1 MALQLLLY
9 LNHKSI
15 NYILSHTCVRVHK
28 THRLAWTEV
37 CTHAHGHTHTQSA
50 HTIVGFIRCFT
61 YFFLSLCFHFPS
73 IYGKRQM
80 DGEEGRA
87 GEGGRV
93 VKRTEGVFFFLS
105 FFSESKLCLNLNSVL
120 PYADLQRN
128 VPYAQKFIKLYQ
140 RQTLNET
147 KY

>member
-1 MALQLLLY
+1 MCVYTQ
-9 LNHKSI
+9 NTQTRTNRSV
-15 NYILSHTCVRVHK
+15 HTC
-28 THRLAWTEV
+28 TWS
-37 CTHAHGHTHTQSA
+37 HAHTKWPHGYQLQ

-93 VKRTEGVFFFLS
+93 EKRTEGVFFFLFLS
-105 FFSESKLCLNLNSVL
+105 FFSESKLNLNSVL
-120 PYADLQRN
+120 PYADQQRN
-128 VPYAQKFIKLYQ
+128 VPYAQKFIK
-140 RQTLNET
+140 
-147 KY
+147 